1 MRVKAAKKSTSEET
15 PTVFVVD
22 DDESICELLSSFIRS
37 TGISVETFTSARD
50 FLKREVSGAPAC
62 LVLDVQMPGL
72 SGLDLQNELGRGDR
86 KLPIIFITGHADI
99 PMTVKAMKA
108 GAVEFLT
115 KPFDD
120 EALLGAIRNA
130 LERDRE
136 MLAGR
141 EESVALSSRYE
152 SLTPREREVMAL
164 VVRGLLNKQVA
175 AELGTS
181 ETTVKI
187 QRGKVMRKMAAES
200 LADLVRM
207 AGKLASD
214 PK

>member
-1 MRVKAAKKSTSEET
+1 
-15 PTVFVVD
+15 
-22 DDESICELLSSFIRS
+22 
-37 TGISVETFTSARD
+37 
-50 FLKREVSGAPAC
+50 
-62 LVLDVQMPGL
+62 
-72 SGLDLQNELGRGDR
+72 
-86 KLPIIFITGHADI
+86 
-99 PMTVKAMKA
+99 
-108 GAVEFLT
+108 
-115 KPFDD
+115 
-120 EALLGAIRNA
+120 
-130 LERDRE
+130 

-207 AGKLASD
+207 AGKLASR
-214 PK
+214 P